1 MATRVIISV
10 GFAYATRSA
19 RKRAGCGEAGESTV
33 ATFLRRFFVCG
44 TVWLLAFPGTVL
56 VVVPRL
62 APYHRHAVVS
72 GAALILQ
79 SLALVSMLV
88 LFLGVGDAGKSF
100 LKASTIGAMGDL
112 SASSSDGGSSSV
124 GGSSLTSAVRR
135 KVAVD

>member
-1 MATRVIISV
+1 MATRVVISV

-33 ATFLRRFFVCG
+33 ATFLRRFFICG

-56 VVVPRL
+56 FIVPRV

-72 GAALILQ
+72 AAALILQ

-88 LFLGVGDAGKSF
+88 LFLGIGDAGKSF

-112 SASSSDGGSSSV
+112 SASSSDNGSSSV
-124 GGSSLTSAVRR
+124 GSSLTNAVRR
-135 KVAVD
+135 KIAVD